1 MAKKIET
8 SASLARLK
16 QLQEM
21 VEKDQQSIER
31 TEIIPIDSIQFNEDN
46 IFNIDDSED
55 SIAELAENIK
65 ENGLLHNIV
74 VTETAPKQY
83 LLISGERRT
92 KAMKYLGRDKIK
104 ATVRKNL
111 SEFEVLK
118 MLFFANSET
127 REYSLEEKVQII
139 KGFTEKIK
147 KYESTDKDATKKF
160 GEYVSQAFNIGERQ
174 AYRLIT
180 ITNELIEPLKQMLF
194 DDVLDVTASAAL
206 AQLPENYQHQAY
218 DIVQANIADQ
228 KFAVAQ
234 ALDFAKRAKNII
246 SKTNTSLAKHKTSRA
261 YFSNRLAQAQAEL
274 SNSNCDGDK
283 KLKLEKDVIK
293 YNANLEQLDK
303 DIEIETQKRD
313 NEVDKVFNNTLSS
326 IEKGSDKDDTGEI
339 AQAKKIARKIQEIE
353 AAIRKLNDMKPM
365 KELNEMQT
373 LLENY
378 KNKLL

>member
-16 QLQEM
+16 QLQET

-246 SKTNTSLAKHKTSRA
+246 SKTNTSLAKHKTSSL
-261 YFSNRLAQAQAEL
+261 F
-274 SNSNCDGDK
+274 
-283 KLKLEKDVIK
+283 
-293 YNANLEQLDK
+293 
-303 DIEIETQKRD
+303 
-313 NEVDKVFNNTLSS
+313 
-326 IEKGSDKDDTGEI
+326 
-339 AQAKKIARKIQEIE
+339 
-353 AAIRKLNDMKPM
+353 
-365 KELNEMQT
+365 
-373 LLENY
+373 
-378 KNKLL
+378 